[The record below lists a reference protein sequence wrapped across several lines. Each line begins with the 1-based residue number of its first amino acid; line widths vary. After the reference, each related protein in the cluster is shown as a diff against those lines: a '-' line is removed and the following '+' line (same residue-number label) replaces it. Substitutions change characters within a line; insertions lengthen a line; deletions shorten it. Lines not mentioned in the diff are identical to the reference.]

1 MSEADRLCGLFE
13 LSPWTCAELTKG
25 LSLQPRPLAGLSFCC
40 PVSLVVLI
48 TYVKCPPTA
57 YTTGPSLT
65 ACLRGRGRLSPGGC
79 ESSTDTHISSSEM
92 TFTHSV

>member
-25 LSLQPRPLAGLSFCC
+25 SSLQPRPLAGLSFCR

-48 TYVKCPPTA
+48 THVKCPPPA
-57 YTTGPSLT
+57 QLDPPSQQ
-65 ACLRGRGRLSPGGC
+65 A
-79 ESSTDTHISSSEM
+79 
-92 TFTHSV
+92 